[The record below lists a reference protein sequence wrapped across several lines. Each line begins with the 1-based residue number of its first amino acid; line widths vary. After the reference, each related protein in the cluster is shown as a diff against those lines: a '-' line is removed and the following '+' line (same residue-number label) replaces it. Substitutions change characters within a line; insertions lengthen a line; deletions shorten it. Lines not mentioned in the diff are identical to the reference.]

1 MFSQR
6 LSVQWESFIIRIIL
20 PTLLCVALFVSAIFI
35 LFIPAIEKNSM
46 DHKREMIRELTHSA
60 WNILAKFEHDER
72 EGRLTREEAQRQA
85 VEQIRNMHYGQQM
98 AEYFWIN
105 DMHPRLVIHPYRN
118 DLIGKDLRDYADPV
132 GKLVFVEFVDVVKRH
147 GSGYVDYMWPSREN
161 EALILPKVSYVKGF
175 APWGWIIGTG
185 IYVDSIR
192 AEVEIIT
199 REVIV
204 VCMIILLIMGL
215 LFFIIIRHSFVA
227 HQQQLI
233 AEKELKETLS
243 SLSMQEKMASLGRLS
258 ATVAHEINNPL
269 SGILSYARLST
280 KVLKAKEINEETLDA
295 VKENLSFIAS
305 EARRCGDIAKN
316 LLVFARRKS
325 GKIREEHLSEIIEVS
340 TKVMAHTAKLKGMEM
355 HTMLD
360 GGDDDVECDA
370 GALQQIIVA
379 LVANAVESSSAGG
392 KILIATDYHARDH
405 VKIMVKDS
413 GEGIRPEVM
422 PHIFDPFF
430 STRDSDKS
438 LGLGLS
444 VVYGIVKN
452 HYGEIVVDSRPR
464 EGAMFTIT
472 LPRKHPSTRPLTL

>member
-6 LSVQWESFIIRIIL
+6 LSVQWEAFIIRIIL

-46 DHKREMIRELTHSA
+46 DHKREMIRELTNSA

-105 DMHPRLVIHPYRN
+105 DMHPRLVIHPYRT

-132 GKLVFVEFVDVVKRH
+132 GKLVFVEFVDVVKRN

-175 APWGWIIGTG
+175 SPWGWIIGTG

-215 LFFIIIRHSFVA
+215 LFFIVIRTSFIA
-227 HQQQLI
+227 HQQQLMV
-233 AEKELKETLS
+233 ERELKETLS
-243 SLSMQEKMASLGRLS
+243 NLSLQEKMASLGRLS
-258 ATVAHEINNPL
+258 TTVAHEINNPL

-280 KVLKAKEINEETLDA
+280 KYLKAGEITQQTLDA
-295 VKENLSFIAS
+295 VRENLSFIAS
-305 EARRCGDIAKN
+305 EAKRCGDIAKN
-316 LLVFARRKS
+316 LLVFARRKT
-325 GKIREEHLSEIIEVS
+325 GRIRAERLNEIIEVS
-340 TKVMAHTAKLKGMEM
+340 TKVMGHTAKLKGMEM
-355 HTMLD
+355 HTVLD
-360 GGDDDVECDA
+360 AGDDDVECDA

-405 VKIMVKDS
+405 VKIMVKDY

-422 PHIFDPFF
+422 PHIFEPFF

-452 HYGEIVVDSRPR
+452 HYGEIVVDSWPR

>member
-20 PTLLCVALFVSAIFI
+20 PTLLSVALFVSAIFI

-46 DHKREMIRELTHSA
+46 DHKREMIRELTNSA
-60 WNILAKFEHDER
+60 WNILAKLEHDER
-72 EGRLTREEAQRQA
+72 EGRLTREEAQSQA

-105 DMHPRLVIHPYRN
+105 DMHPRLVIHPYRT

-161 EALILPKVSYVKGF
+161 EAILLPKISYVKGF

-185 IYVDSIR
+185 IYIDSIR

-199 REVIV
+199 REIIV

-227 HQQQLI
+227 HQQQLM

-280 KVLKAKEINEETLDA
+280 KVLKAKEISAETLEA

-305 EARRCGDIAKN
+305 EAKRCGDIAKN
-316 LLVFARRKS
+316 LLLFARRKS
-325 GKIREEHLSEIIEVS
+325 GKIREEHLNEILEVS
-340 TKVMAHTAKLKGMEM
+340 TKVMDHTARLKNMEL
-355 HTMLD
+355 HTVLD
-360 GGDDDVECDA
+360 AGDDAIQCDA
-370 GALQQIIVA
+370 GAIQQIIVA
-379 LVANAVESSSAGG
+379 LIVNAIESSAAGD
-392 KILIATDYHARDH
+392 KIIIGTDYHADDH
-405 VKIMVKDS
+405 IQIIVKDY
-413 GEGIRPEVM
+413 GEGIRADVL
-422 PHIFDPFF
+422 PHIFEPFF
-430 STRDSDKS
+430 STKESNKS

-444 VVYGIVKN
+444 VVYGIIKN
-452 HYGEIVVDSRPR
+452 HHGAIVVDSRPK
-464 EGAMFTIT
+464 EGAVFTIT
-472 LPRKHPSTRPLTL
+472 LPRMQPSARSLTL